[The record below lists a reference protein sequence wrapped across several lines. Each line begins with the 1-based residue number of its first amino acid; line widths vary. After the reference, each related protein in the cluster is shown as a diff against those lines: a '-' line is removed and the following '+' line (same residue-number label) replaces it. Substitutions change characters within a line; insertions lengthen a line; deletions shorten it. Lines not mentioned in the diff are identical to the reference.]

1 MNIQIV
7 PVNLK
12 QVARH
17 CFIAE
22 LAVDIFPDSVVNHTF
37 ACLLPALDE
46 IAEHSVLEA

>member
-1 MNIQIV
+1 M

-12 QVARH
+12 QVAQH

-22 LAVDIFPDSVVNHTF
+22 LAVDIFPDSVVNLKF
-37 ACLLPALDE
+37 ACLLPGALDE